1 MCPLVHTQCCVSP
14 SFPPLLLTAHT
25 HPPLAPLSPPAPPQ
39 RNNVDVLVLEARD
52 RVGGRV
58 HSYQGPGFSAP
69 VDLGASLLTGTA
81 PDAEAGLGPDPV
93 SFVCKQLGIQLHV
106 LGGELPL
113 FDAQGGKV
121 PSEDDVAVERWVG

>member
-1 MCPLVHTQCCVSP
+1 MSPRGMSPCATSADVSAATA
-14 SFPPLLLTAHT
+14 LTV
-25 HPPLAPLSPPAPPQ
+25 Q

-69 VDLGASLLTGTA
+69 VDLGASLITGTA
-81 PDAEAGLGPDPV
+81 PDAEAGLAPDPV

-106 LGGELPL
+106 LGGGLPL
-113 FDAQGGKV
+113 FDAAGQQ
-121 PSEDDVAVERWVG
+121 VAAEVDAAVDK

>member
-1 MCPLVHTQCCVSP
+1 LVLHPTPRAFTPPP
-14 SFPPLLLTAHT
+14 SSL
-25 HPPLAPLSPPAPPQ
+25 Q
-39 RNNVDVLVLEARD
+39 RNGVDVLVLEARE

-93 SFVCKQLGIQLHV
+93 SFVCRQLGIQLHE
-106 LGGELPL
+106 LGGGLPL
-113 FDAQGGKV
+113 FDAQGQQV
-121 PSEDDVAVERWVG
+121 TAEVDAAVDK